1 MLSNYIVYCFTY
13 SQRID
18 PTRSHRLHLVPR
30 LAIVIKRLQLLFFLP
45 LTIAALYFT
54 ALQSLMHSDAMFLY
68 AIA

>member
-1 MLSNYIVYCFTY
+1 MSLL

-18 PTRSHRLHLVPR
+18 PARSHRLRLVPR

-45 LTIAALYFT
+45 LTIAAWYFT
-54 ALQSLMHSDAMFLY
+54 ALQSLMHSVAVFLC